1 MITVEVYKEGYMEL
15 GGPVATIVYSGRG
28 NNVNVTSEEKDVK
41 AELEVFTKTT
51 LALQNQGIVSP
62 TDRQEWVEAL
72 PIAITSVPYW
82 FKLASDPNELQEE
95 ETNDI
100 EEIADDTEE
109 EDGEEG
115 IPSDNEGDEGLTVN
129 G

>member
-1 MITVEVYKEGYMEL
+1 MITVEVYKEGYMEFV
-15 GGPVATIVYSGRG
+15 GPIATLTYSGRG
-28 NNVNVTSEEKDVK
+28 NKVNVNAEDECIKK
-41 AELEVFTKTT
+41 ELEAFTETT
-51 LALQNQGIVSP
+51 LALQQQGIVSF
-62 TDRQEWVEAL
+62 TDRQEWMEAL

-82 FKLASDPNELQEE
+82 FKLASSSNELQEE

-115 IPSDNEGDEGLTVN
+115 IPSDNGGDEGLTVN